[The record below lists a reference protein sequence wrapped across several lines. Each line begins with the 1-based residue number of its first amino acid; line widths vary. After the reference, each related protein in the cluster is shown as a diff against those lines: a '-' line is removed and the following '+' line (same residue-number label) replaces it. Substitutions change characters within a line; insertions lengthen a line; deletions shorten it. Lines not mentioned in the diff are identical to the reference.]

1 MSKTFDLLKQPIQK
15 AIWDL
20 QWSSFRRIQDES
32 ISAIT
37 QTVNDIII
45 SAPTAFGKTEA
56 AFLPTISESV
66 PDINKKLKIVYIS
79 PLKALINDQFS
90 RVENLCKHLDCKITK
105 WHGDASQTIKKKFL
119 DNPSGV
125 LLITP
130 ESLESFLINRK
141 PLLLNIFKDVDY
153 YVIDEVHSFVGGGRG
168 DQLKSVL
175 NRLDMLI
182 SRRPRRVLL
191 SATIGNVENYKNWLG
206 NDGPILIE
214 DKESGKGIRG
224 SIRFF
229 EETENRRQFYEE
241 LQRIVS
247 NGKKLIFGNSKGYL
261 EEVCSTLKS
270 MLKDDEKYL
279 EIHHGSLSKDQR
291 EFVEDRLKKETHI
304 SVFCTNT
311 LELGIDIGDIQ
322 EVVMINPPW
331 SVSSLIQKIGRSGRK
346 DDAKIEFNISLV
358 QNPITKDS
366 HVCDGLRSDLI
377 QSLAL
382 VELMLEGWCEPGNS
396 QTNGYSTFVHQLLAY
411 VAQERLTTKKL
422 ISQNILQKSF
432 SSTVS
437 PEDFELILENLKIQ
451 NYLHNDGKG
460 CLTLGSEGDKLTE
473 NYDFYSV
480 FFSPEEW
487 TVFSDD
493 RKLGTIPL
501 INIYREGDCL
511 LFSGKKWAVQG
522 VDFQDKVMM
531 VTPTKTG
538 NPPKFT
544 GRGGSIHKVIHE
556 KMKNVFLGHDEYKV
570 LKDESGVSLNQARST
585 FRLLSSDE
593 NFMEVFGGTGVS
605 RIIACVLRREGID
618 FEDLDYVFYLNNS
631 TKSKAMELLEKYQ
644 TKESLIGLLDEFPV
658 EDLQFEKYDHLL
670 PREVLRKSFYATF
683 FDFKNY
689 SEFLDQIKN
698 RKL

>member
-1 MSKTFDLLKQPIQK
+1 MSKSFDLLKQPIRK

-32 ISAIT
+32 INAIT
-37 QTVNDIII
+37 QTTSDIII
-45 SAPTAFGKTEA
+45 SAPTASGKTEA
-56 AFLPTISESV
+56 AFLPTISESI
-66 PDINKKLKIVYIS
+66 PDINRRLKIVYIS

-119 DNPSGV
+119 ENPSGV

-141 PLLLNIFKDVDY
+141 PLLLNIFKDVDF

-182 SRRPRRVLL
+182 VRRPRRVLL
-191 SATIGNVENYKNWLG
+191 SATIGNVENYKNWLDHG
-206 NDGPILIE
+206 DPILIE

-224 SIRFF
+224 SVRFF
-229 EETENRRQFYEE
+229 EEEENRRQFYDE

-247 NGKKLIFGNSKGYL
+247 SGKKLIFGNSKGYL
-261 EEVCSTLKS
+261 EEVCSTLKTL
-270 MLKDDEKYL
+270 LKDNEKYV

-291 EFVEDRLKKETHI
+291 EFVEDRLKKESHI

-311 LELGIDIGDIQ
+311 LELGLDIGDIQ
-322 EVVMINPPW
+322 EVAMINPPW

-366 HVCDGLRSDLI
+366 HVCDGLRPDLI

-382 VELMLEGWCEPGNS
+382 IELMLDGWCEPGNS

-411 VAQERLTTKKL
+411 VAQERLTTKKSIL
-422 ISQNILQKSF
+422 QSVLQKSF
-432 SSTVS
+432 SKTVS
-437 PEDFELILENLKIQ
+437 HGDFDLIFENLKNL
-451 NYLHNDGKG
+451 NYLDLDGKG
-460 CLTLGSEGDKLTE
+460 GIFLGPEGDKLTE

-487 TVFSDD
+487 TVFSDG

-501 INIYREGDCL
+501 INIYQEGDCL
-511 LFSGKKWAVQG
+511 LFSGRKWVVQG

-531 VTPTKTG
+531 VTSTKAG

-544 GRGGSIHKVIHE
+544 GSGGSIHKMIHT
-556 KMKNVFLGHDEYKV
+556 KMKNVFLGTEEHKV
-570 LKDESGVSLNQARST
+570 LKEESKNSLVQARRS

-593 NFMEVFGGTGVS
+593 KFMEVFAGTGVS

-618 FEDLDYVFYLNNS
+618 FEDLDYAFYLNNS
-631 TKSKAMELLEKYQ
+631 TRSRVGEILKKYE
-644 TKESLIGLLDEFPV
+644 TKESLIDLLDELPV
-658 EDLQFEKYDHLL
+658 EELQFEKYDYLL
-670 PREVLRKSFYATF
+670 PREILRKSFYATF
-683 FDFKNY
+683 FDFTSY
-689 SEFLDQIKN
+689 QEFL
-698 RKL
+698 LSLG